1 MSIDVDVE
9 GLNFKELLKKIEYRN
24 VGGDDCQKEI
34 DFLRKLQERIES
46 GLENQIHPNKVILRA
61 DKAGVF
67 FGELVEKNGLEVK
80 MKNVRKLFNWHGAAA
95 VEQLA
100 VDGVANP
107 DKCKFT
113 VVVIEML
120 VGGYDQIIPC
130 TYKAVASIEA
140 VKPWQI

>member
-34 DFLRKLQERIES
+34 FCVNCKKES
-46 GLENQIHPNKVILRA
+46 GPENQIHPNKVIVRA

-67 FGELVEKNGLEVK
+67 FGEIVEKNGLEVK

-113 VVVIEML
+113 VVVSEML
-120 VGGYDQIIPC
+120 ISGYDQIIPC
-130 TYKAVASIEA
+130 TYKAVANIEA